1 MDVPIQ
7 NPNSH
12 SLISAKMKHSI
23 CVMRSAA
30 LMRQIKELEQEEK
43 KAKSLMRLSRESL
56 NHHSTGTHQINHT
69 KSHSL
74 SSSHLLALPS
84 HHQRRASQERL
95 VDEQQMKL
103 NKQPAKAKPKAA
115 VQLYGT
121 LPKKNGL
128 VKSNSSVGSLP
139 VSVQQSQ
146 MHPPTKPIERQNSAG
161 NHSVQAHPQV
171 QQANQQQQFQR
182 PPQVKPPVQPK
193 SQPPLPQAPESGKQI
208 SPPNQIP
215 VNLSEQVVTKVKS
228 KNAKLNRNASTC
240 STSSIQ
246 STASSKPDADSGS
259 VTDQYAEIGDVQP
272 ANNPKV
278 SSKQHK
284 IRKKLLIGS
293 FIKRKN
299 RSLPDLREGQDGK
312 EDASKSNATSQPTNQ
327 SENGRP
333 VDEVDCPALVSQ
345 PNDSETNKTAESS
358 PKKAATLS
366 TPDKQIAK
374 VSRKG
379 FHPQSIYENQKQLL
393 NLNQKLNQAVVLPKL
408 APKPTINK
416 KPCNEVKPVDPAELK
431 NTKLELKQLDLPPVN
446 CAGAANASIDEVDLA
461 NLPPP
466 PEHFL
471 TDLRKEKEQINNQIN
486 ENIDNELRERKLNA
500 LNESGRSTAVRN
512 LATRFEQIS
521 MSAPSSLQGKPPLP
535 SRIIKNEEIIKN
547 SNQVIYNQVASQV
560 NNHPVSNHQVSNHQ
574 VNNHQINHPVN
585 SSANGH
591 PLPNQSNNPQPNQ
604 SPNRLGSMNG
614 KTGLRVAVLGSRGQ
628 SPTLI
633 YKNSTSSSPGDLKA
647 RPDKPPDYDTT
658 IKRLNLMQQ
667 QQCQPGN
674 KSIDSNYSLVS
685 LPSSLNSSLDSPFK
699 NGSSQNGNLPL
710 PPHQILQLKQ
720 QQYKVAAAVRG
731 KKITKKSV
739 SFSDEVT
746 IVVHPEDQE
755 EAPLPNPLLD
765 RVLKK
770 NNLSIS

>member
-56 NHHSTGTHQINHT
+56 NHHSTGTHQINHA

-74 SSSHLLALPS
+74 SSSHLISLPH

-95 VDEQQMKL
+95 VDEQQMRL
-103 NKQPAKAKPKAA
+103 NKQPTKPKPKAA

-146 MHPPTKPIERQNSAG
+146 MPTKPIERQNSAG
-161 NHSVQAHPQV
+161 NVQVHSQI
-171 QQANQQQQFQR
+171 QQQQNQQNQQQFQR
-182 PPQVKPPVQPK
+182 PPPPQVKPPVQPK
-193 SQPPLPQAPESGKQI
+193 SQLPPPPPAQPENGKSQI

-215 VNLSEQVVTKVKS
+215 VNLSEQVVTKVKA

-246 STASSKPDADSGS
+246 STSSSKPDADSGS

-272 ANNPKV
+272 AANPKV

-312 EDASKSNATSQPTNQ
+312 EDASQTTN
-327 SENGRP
+327 ENGRS
-333 VDEVDCPALVSQ
+333 VDEVDCPAAVSQ
-345 PNDSETNKTAESS
+345 PNDSEPKTVESS
-358 PKKAATLS
+358 PKKVAPLS

-379 FHPQSIYENQKQLL
+379 FHPQSIYETQKQLL

-416 KPCNEVKPVDPAELK
+416 KPADEVKPVAPVELK
-431 NTKLELKQLDLPPVN
+431 NAKPELKQLDVPPVN
-446 CAGAANASIDEVDLA
+446 CAASVDEVDLA

-486 ENIDNELRERKLNA
+486 ENLDNELRERKLNA
-500 LNESGRSTAVRN
+500 LNESPGRSTAVRN

-521 MSAPSSLQGKPPLP
+521 MNAPSTLQGKPPLP
-535 SRIIKNEEIIKN
+535 SRVIKSEEIIKN
-547 SNQVIYNQVASQV
+547 SNQVIYNQVASQT
-560 NNHPVSNHQVSNHQ
+560 NSHPVSHP
-574 VNNHQINHPVN
+574 VNQINQINHPVN

-591 PLPNQSNNPQPNQ
+591 PLPNQSNNPNQ
-604 SPNRLGSMNG
+604 SPNRHGSLNG

-633 YKNSTSSSPGDLKA
+633 YKNSTSSSPGELKT

-667 QQCQPGN
+667 SQPGN
-674 KSIDSNYSLVS
+674 RPSIDSNYSLVS

-699 NGSSQNGNLPL
+699 NGSSQNGNMPL
-710 PPHQILQLKQ
+710 PPHQIMQLKQ

-731 KKITKKSV
+731 KKIAKKSV
-739 SFSDEVT
+739 SFSDEVV
-746 IVVHPEDQE
+746 IVSHPEDQE

-770 NNLSIS
+770 GNLSIS

>member
-1 MDVPIQ
+1 
-7 NPNSH
+7 
-12 SLISAKMKHSI
+12 
-23 CVMRSAA
+23 MRSAA
-30 LMRQIKELEQEEK
+30 LIRQIKELEQEEK
-43 KAKSLMRLSRESL
+43 KAKNLMRLSRESL
-56 NHHSTGTHQINHT
+56 NHHSTTGHQINHT
-69 KSHSL
+69 KSHST
-74 SSSHLLALPS
+74 SHLLPS

-95 VDEQQMKL
+95 IDEQQLRL
-103 NKQPAKAKPKAA
+103 NKQQQQQLKSKPKAA

-121 LPKKNGL
+121 LPKKHGL
-128 VKSNSSVGSLP
+128 VKSNSSVDSLP
-139 VSVQQSQ
+139 ISVQHSQ
-146 MHPPTKPIERQNSAG
+146 IQPPIKPIERQNSAP
-161 NHSVQAHPQV
+161 NAQQQHHHP
-171 QQANQQQQFQR
+171 QQFQA

-193 SQPPLPQAPESGKQI
+193 SQLPPPPPMHNTAKAAPPVQI

-215 VNLSEQVVTKVKS
+215 VNLSEQVVTKVKA
-228 KNAKLNRNASTC
+228 KQNAKLNRNASTC

-246 STASSKPDADSGS
+246 SGQSITSSKPDAESGS

-272 ANNPKV
+272 APESNPKI

-312 EDASKSNATSQPTNQ
+312 ENANQLANQQSDNGKS
-327 SENGRP
+327 
-333 VDEVDCPALVSQ
+333 VDEVDCPAPANQPADTLV
-345 PNDSETNKTAESS
+345 KAAEAS
-358 PKKAATLS
+358 PKKAIPLS

-393 NLNQKLNQAVVLPKL
+393 NLSQKLNQAVVLPKL
-408 APKPTINK
+408 APKPAINK
-416 KPCNEVKPVDPAELK
+416 KPTNESVTEQQENK
-431 NTKLELKQLDLPPVN
+431 KLELKQLDLPPVN
-446 CAGAANASIDEVDLA
+446 CAGQTAVMQAGASIDEVDLA

-471 TDLRKEKEQINNQIN
+471 VDLRKEKEQANNQIN
-486 ENIDNELRERKLNA
+486 ENLDNEARERKLNA
-500 LNESGRSTAVRN
+500 LNENGRSTAVRN
-512 LATRFEQIS
+512 LATRFEQIGLT
-521 MSAPSSLQGKPPLP
+521 APLALQGKPPLP
-535 SRIIKNEEIIKN
+535 SRVIKNEEIIKN
-547 SNQVIYNQVASQV
+547 SNQMIYNQGPPPVVSQGGSQV
-560 NNHPVSNHQVSNHQ
+560 GHLIQ
-574 VNNHQINHPVN
+574 
-585 SSANGH
+585 NGV
-591 PLPNQSNNPQPNQ
+591 PIQNPNGSPQSQSNGQQSNQ
-604 SPNRLGSMNG
+604 SPNKFSSMNS
-614 KTGLRVAVLGSRGQ
+614 KTGLRVAVLGARGQ

-633 YKNSTSSSPGDLKA
+633 YKNSTSSAGDLKT

-667 QQCQPGN
+667 QQAYQPN

-710 PPHQILQLKQ
+710 PAHQIMQLKQ
-720 QQYKVAAAVRG
+720 QQYNVAAAVRG

-739 SFSDEVT
+739 SFSDEVV
-746 IVVHPEDQE
+746 IVAHPEDTE